1 MRMAFALLTWILPF
15 GYSGLCWGQDD
26 PLEYVRILESAERV
40 RKLQIERV
48 VEVLSVQPGDKIADL
63 GAGSGLFTRPLARKV
78 GPEGVVYAVD
88 INKTLLEHIQETAF
102 EDDLENITTVLASHY
117 DPKIPEKVD
126 LVLICDTLHQIEN
139 PGVYLQNLGNYISD
153 GGRVAIIDYERAWPK
168 RLEELKYTPL
178 DLDAW
183 MTTAGYQLQT
193 KYGFL
198 MDNFF
203 VIYRYTSRSNQLTD

>member
-1 MRMAFALLTWILPF
+1 MRVEFILLAWSLLF
-15 GYSGLCWGQDD
+15 GYSNMCCAQDD

-40 RKLQIERV
+40 RSLQISRV
-48 VEVLSVQPGDKIADL
+48 VVELGVQEGDKVADL

-88 INKTLLEHIQETAF
+88 INKNLLEHITETAL
-102 EDDLENITTVLASHY
+102 EEGLENITTVLASQY

-126 LVLICDTLHQIEN
+126 LVLICDTLHQIGN
-139 PGVYLQNLGNYISD
+139 PGGYLQNLGNYLSD
-153 GGRVAIIDYERAWPK
+153 GGRVAIIDYERGWPH

-183 MTTAGYQLQT
+183 MTKAGYELQT
-193 KYGFL
+193 KYDFL
-198 MDNFF
+198 MGNFF
-203 VIYRYTSRSNQLTD
+203 VIYRFKQSGLRN